1 MVPVEIPEKF
11 WECVS
16 TDLITALPPTSSGHD
31 AIAVFVDKL
40 SKMVHVEPCHTTIN
54 AEEFA
59 SLYLNRVI
67 RYHGIPKKLLS
78 DRDARFTG
86 HFGVALHRLIGTRQ
100 AFSTAFHPQTDGQTE
115 RMNRVIEDMIRH
127 YVGPYHN
134 DWDKSLALVEFAINN
149 SYQESIQNTPFR
161 AYLGYD
167 PTTPL
172 KAEVES
178 KCPAAN
184 NWWADHIERQDQCK
198 ACMQAAQDRQ
208 KAHYDK

>member
-1 MVPVEIPEKF
+1 MALSGMPTDDPVITGRKAAKLLEAGANHVMVNVRESRDKCQTNKPGNAKPNGTMVPVEIPEKF

-16 TDLITALPPTSSGHD
+16 TDLITALPPTTSGHD

-67 RYHGIPKKLLS
+67 RYHGKIKIPKKLLS

-86 HFGVALHRLIGTRQ
+86 HFGVALHRLMGLRQ
-100 AFSTAFHPQTDGQTE
+100 AFSKAFHPQTDGQTE

-127 YVGPYHN
+127 YVGPC
-134 DWDKSLALVEFAINN
+134 I
-149 SYQESIQNTPFR
+149 P
-161 AYLGYD
+161 
-167 PTTPL
+167 
-172 KAEVES
+172 
-178 KCPAAN
+178 
-184 NWWADHIERQDQCK
+184 
-198 ACMQAAQDRQ
+198 
-208 KAHYDK
+208 